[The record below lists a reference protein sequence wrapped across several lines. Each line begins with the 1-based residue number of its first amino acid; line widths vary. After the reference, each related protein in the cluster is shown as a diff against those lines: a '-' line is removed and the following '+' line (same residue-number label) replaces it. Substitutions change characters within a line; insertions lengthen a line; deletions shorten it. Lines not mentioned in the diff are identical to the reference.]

1 MADEERLQNEAAAA
15 DSTADAAS
23 QTADNAPGASA
34 TGDGPQLE
42 SGTYEIIRGR
52 LVSHSQDLRKRL
64 GTLNDARKDAFGSI
78 ETTLLGTERIT
89 TEHNCVPRDMV
100 SIGSHLLFGY
110 NVTFGLKSEINI
122 EDVFAVHGFADGK
135 FSPGTL
141 DLISDDRFRKDFED
155 VYKYYK
161 HATFARFFQTG
172 VYLFMVFRVGA
183 SVNDIKSFKWAI
195 SDDGLTYVDNRSD
208 HEVVFPPQHGFE
220 WTLATRDMQQSGT
233 HPHISI
239 ADRVFVETVGGDL
252 TVKIEDNTASGE
264 GIYSE
269 PVEHVDQT
277 LDDARVD
284 YSILGNII
292 LMKVRPYQENAD
304 RYLVYNEKAQQV
316 VRLDSIEHACVMLPD
331 DHGLIFSN
339 GYYLQTGENKTFES
353 DLQDMQFAG
362 RIDSPNGE
370 DFLYVFHNRD
380 SGVYILLNYNLIE
393 QKVETPLICH
403 GFSLFDG
410 GELVCFRSQEAAAKH
425 HAIQVWQTPYTG
437 EGYEPPGQ
445 EETFLHKVG
454 NKDIVRGMAECHEVL
469 GLINKEDT
477 YANLYVDIVKQSTD
491 ILDSFFWIT
500 NEETGGLA
508 TPLGEIRNA
517 AASAIDEFE
526 KVVRV
531 KRNTASETSRVEGET
546 REIIA
551 DVSRRRFETIQDFVD
566 SLAALRRIRG
576 DIITL
581 RDLRYVDTALVDQLE
596 QEVSEQN
603 DTLSHRCVEFL
614 LRPESLA
621 PYEKKVT
628 EELAGIEELTKVSDA
643 KTLQEAIDQ
652 SAADL
657 EMLID
662 IVSNLEIDD
671 ATQRTAIIDNISNIF
686 STVNQAR
693 AALKK
698 KSRDLMSVEGVAE
711 FNSQLK
717 LLDQSIVNYLD
728 VCDSPEKCD
737 EFLTKVMIGIEEL
750 EGRFAEF
757 DEFVV
762 QLSEKRDEVYNAFE
776 SRKLQLVE
784 ARNKRANALMSAA
797 ERILGGIQ
805 SRVGTLESVND
816 INGYFASDLM
826 IDKVRD
832 IVDQL
837 KELEDSVKVDDIQSR
852 LKTIREDAVR
862 QLKDRQDLFVG
873 GDNVIKMGNHHFS
886 VNVQQ
891 LDLTTVFRDDEMALH
906 LTGTDFFEPIGDEEF
921 LATRE
926 LWRQD
931 IVSETAEVYRGEYL
945 AYRLFEALGS
955 EELPERDE
963 VLAME
968 PDARLAVV
976 QEFMGP
982 RYAESYV
989 KGVHDRDSSQILG
1002 ALLQMNARI
1011 GLLRYHPRS
1020 RAMAKV
1026 FWSRFGDKPAK
1037 DRIAAQ
1043 LRGFG
1048 SVSLAF
1054 PGTGAQAA
1062 YVTSLTGMLE
1072 QFVTDEG
1079 LFHKNLVGE
1088 AAEYLFAEL
1097 ADPDTGFVIS
1107 RTAAELHD
1115 SFTAHLKSSGH
1126 DSRFTQSLA
1135 AVKKDSA
1142 GGLHV
1147 ARDWVEAFLESR
1159 ADAETADYIDEVAA
1173 LLLEGSIDRNVIVDA
1188 SAVAE
1193 LDDLAGDHS
1202 VIDGSHY
1209 HLQYNR
1215 FMQRLARF
1223 HQNRVPRFLAYQEQK
1238 KELVE
1243 TAREGMRLEEFRPR
1257 VLTSFVRNKL
1267 IDQVYLPVVGDNLA
1281 KQMGVVGEEKR
1292 TDLMGLL
1299 LLVSPPGYGK
1309 TTLMEY
1315 IANRLGIIFMK
1326 INGPAIGHH
1335 VTSLDPSEAPNAA
1348 AREEVE
1354 KLNLAL
1360 EMGDNVMIYLDD
1372 IQHTNPEFLQ
1382 KFISLCDAQRKI
1394 EGVYK
1399 GRTRTYDLRGRKVCV
1414 VMAGNP
1420 YTESGEKFQIPDMLT
1435 NRADIYNLGEM
1446 IGESAEAFEMSY
1458 LENCLTSNSALNQL
1472 ATRSQDDVYAV
1483 IRMAE
1488 GETPDGIELEGNYS
1502 AEELSEFVV
1511 VMKKLMR
1518 VRDVILAVNREYIRS
1533 AAMSDDYRTE
1543 PAFKLQGSYRN
1554 MNRIAEKV
1562 VPIMNDDELQSLIVS
1577 NYENDSQTLTSDTE
1591 ANLLKFKELI
1601 NAQTE
1606 DEVARWETI
1615 KKTFQQNV
1623 KMRGVGADD
1632 KVGQVV
1638 VQLSSFSEGLESIR
1652 DAMADGL
1659 EQLAAGNGEPA
1670 AVVEDQEQEQTDPEP
1685 AALEQ
1690 LTGQLDGVTSGL
1702 DQIRQAMADGLDRL
1716 VSSDSSDAA
1725 SPAANADIAGHVA
1738 GLRESL
1744 DAIRDAL
1751 SEAAARPVTVAA
1763 AEPEPEEQ
1771 PDETADESSQT
1782 DVLPVTVVEP
1792 DDPEDE
1798 DGEEELEQLA
1808 GANTITVVN
1817 KIPPSLLKVLR
1828 QQFRLMEGWMEPL
1841 LKSSQTQQKELR
1853 ELREHLDTT
1862 LDDYERLIGQVSGR
1876 KSKRGRARRA
1886 DS

>member
-1 MADEERLQNEAAAA
+1 MADEERLQSESAEASADDHAA
-15 DSTADAAS
+15 DDSSES
-23 QTADNAPGASA
+23 QA
-34 TGDGPQLE
+34 GDGGMQLE
-42 SGTYEIIRGR
+42 SGAYEIIRGR
-52 LVSHSQDLRKRL
+52 LVSHSRDLRKRL
-64 GTLNDARKDAFGSI
+64 GTLNNNRKDAFGSI
-78 ETTLLGTERIT
+78 ETALLGTERIT

-100 SIGSHLLFGY
+100 SVGHQLIFGY
-110 NVTFGLKSEINI
+110 NVTFGLKSEIRI
-122 EDVFAVHGFADGK
+122 QDVFSAYSFADGK
-135 FSPGTL
+135 LVPAPL
-141 DLISDDRFRKDFED
+141 DLVSDNRFHKDFED

-161 HATFARFFQTG
+161 HATFARFFRTG
-172 VYLFMVFRVGA
+172 VHLFMVFQVGA

-195 SDDGLTYVDNRSD
+195 TDDGLVYVDNRSD
-208 HEVVFPPQHGFE
+208 HEVVFPPQHGFD
-220 WTLATRDMQQSGT
+220 WTLATRDMHQSGT

-239 ADRVFVETVGGDL
+239 DDRVFVETVGGDL
-252 TVKIEDNTASGE
+252 TVKVENNTASGA

-269 PVEHVDQT
+269 PVNHADQT
-277 LDDARVD
+277 LDDARIEFSV
-284 YSILGNII
+284 LGNII
-292 LMKVRPYQENAD
+292 LMKVRPYQENTD
-304 RYLVYNEKAQQV
+304 RYLVFNEKVQQV
-316 VRLDSIEHACVMLPD
+316 VRLDAIEHACVQLPD

-353 DLQDMQFAG
+353 DLQDMQFAT
-362 RIDSPNGE
+362 RIDSQNGE

-380 SGVYILLNYNLIE
+380 TGVYILLNYNLIE
-393 QKVETPLICH
+393 QKVDTPLVCH
-403 GFSLFDG
+403 GFSLFEA
-410 GELVCFRSQEAAAKH
+410 GELVCFRSQDTAAKH

-437 EGYEPPGQ
+437 TGFEPPGQ
-445 EETFLHKVG
+445 QDSFLHKVG

-477 YANLYVDIVKQSTD
+477 YANLYVDIVKQATD

-500 NEETGGLA
+500 NEDAGGLA
-508 TPLGEIRNA
+508 TPLAEIRNA

-531 KRNTASETSRVEGET
+531 KRNTAGETTRVEGET
-546 REIIA
+546 RTIIA
-551 DVSRRRFETIQDFVD
+551 DVGRRRFETIEDFVD

-581 RDLRYVDTALVDQLE
+581 RDLRYIDNTLVEQLE
-596 QEVSEQN
+596 GEVVEQN
-603 DTLSHRCVEFL
+603 ESLSHRCVEFL
-614 LRPESLA
+614 LRPASLA
-621 PYEKKVT
+621 PYENKVAA
-628 EELAGIEELTKVSDA
+628 ELADIEGLKKGSDA
-643 KTLQEAIDQ
+643 KTLEQAIDQ

-662 IVSNLEIDD
+662 IVSNLDIDD
-671 ATQRTAIIDNISNIF
+671 ATQRTAIIDNISDIF

-693 AALKK
+693 AGLKK

-776 SRKLQLVE
+776 TRKLQLVE
-784 ARNKRANALMSAA
+784 ARNKRATALMAAA

-805 SRVGTLESVND
+805 SRVGALETVND
-816 INGYFASDLM
+816 INGYFAADLM

-832 IVDQL
+832 LVDQL
-837 KELEDSVKVDDIQSR
+837 KELDDNVKVDDIQSR

-862 QLKDRQDLFVG
+862 QLKDRQDLFVDG
-873 GDNVIKMGNHHFS
+873 ENVIRFGNHNFS
-886 VNVQQ
+886 VNVQT
-891 LDLTTVFRDDEMALH
+891 LDLTTVFRNGEMALH
-906 LTGTDFFEPIGDEEF
+906 LTGTNFFETVGDDDF
-921 LATRE
+921 LATSE
-926 LWRQD
+926 LWDQD
-931 IVSETAEVYRGEYL
+931 IVSETTDVYRGEYL
-945 AYRLFEALGS
+945 AHKIFTSLDTDAWPDGPS
-955 EELPERDE
+955 QNEL
-963 VLAME
+963 LAMDPE
-968 PDARLAVV
+968 SRLAVV
-976 QEFMGP
+976 QQFMGP
-982 RYAESYV
+982 RYTESYV
-989 KGVHDRDSSQILG
+989 KGVHDRDAAQLLFS
-1002 ALLQMNARI
+1002 LLQMNSRI
-1011 GLLRYHPRS
+1011 GLLRYHAKA
-1020 RAMAKV
+1020 RALATH
-1026 FWSRFGDKPAK
+1026 FWNRFGDKQDK
-1037 DRIAAQ
+1037 TRIAAQ
-1043 LRGFG
+1043 LTGFG
-1048 SVSLAF
+1048 NVSQAF
-1054 PGTGAQAA
+1054 PGTSAQDA
-1062 YVTSLTGMLE
+1062 YIANLTGMLD
-1072 QFVTDEG
+1072 QFVSSEQ
-1079 LFHKNLVGE
+1079 LFDSNLVGE
-1088 AAEYLFAEL
+1088 AARYLFAEL
-1097 ADPDTGFVIS
+1097 TQPATRFVVS
-1107 RTAAELHD
+1107 RTAAEYHE
-1115 SFTAHLKSSGH
+1115 SFSNHLKSSGH
-1126 DSRFTQSLA
+1126 NDRFASSLA
-1135 AVKKDSA
+1135 AVKKDAA
-1142 GGLHV
+1142 GALHV

-1159 ADAETADYIDEVAA
+1159 DEDEADDYIDEVAH
-1173 LLLEGSIDRNVIVDA
+1173 LLLEGSVHNQAVVDA
-1188 SAVAE
+1188 SAVTE
-1193 LDDLAGDHS
+1193 IDGLAGDHP

-1209 HLQYNR
+1209 HLHYNR
-1215 FMQRLARF
+1215 FMQKLDRF
-1223 HQNRVPRFLAYQEQK
+1223 QNDRVPRFLAYQAQK

-1243 TAREGMRLEEFRPR
+1243 TARDSMRLDEFRPR
-1257 VLTSFVRNKL
+1257 VLTSFVRSKL

-1446 IGESAEAFEMSY
+1446 IGDSGEAFEMSY
-1458 LENCLTSNSALNQL
+1458 LENCLTSNSALNPL

-1483 IRMAE
+1483 IQMAS
-1488 GETPDGIELEGNYS
+1488 GDTPDGIELEGNYS
-1502 AEELSEFVV
+1502 PEELAEFVD
-1511 VMKKLMR
+1511 VMKKLMT

-1533 AAMSDDYRTE
+1533 AATADDYRTE

-1562 VPIMNDDELQSLIVS
+1562 VPIMNDQELQSLIVS
-1577 NYENDSQTLTSDTE
+1577 NYENDAQTLTSDTE

-1601 NAQTE
+1601 GQL
-1606 DEVARWETI
+1606 DEQELERWNDI
-1615 KKTFQQNV
+1615 KKTFQRNV

-1632 KVGQVV
+1632 RVGQVV
-1638 VQLSSFSEGLESIR
+1638 VQLSSFSEGLDAIR

-1659 EQLAAGNGEPA
+1659 EQLATTNTLTPDTTPEL
-1670 AVVEDQEQEQTDPEP
+1670 DP
-1685 AALEQ
+1685 
-1690 LTGQLDGVTSGL
+1690 
-1702 DQIRQAMADGLDRL
+1702 
-1716 VSSDSSDAA
+1716 DSAHDNT
-1725 SPAANADIAGHVA
+1725 PIQPDIASHVA

-1751 SEAAARPVTVAA
+1751 ADAAARPVAIAV
-1763 AEPEPEEQ
+1763 PEPAAPADDDKS
-1771 PDETADESSQT
+1771 PDDAPRVEI
-1782 DVLPVTVVEP
+1782 VEP
-1792 DDPEDE
+1792 DDLEDE
-1798 DGEEELEQLA
+1798 DGEEELDRI
-1808 GANTITVVN
+1808 GTANTITVVN

-1828 QQFRLMEGWMEPL
+1828 QQFQLMEGWMEPL
-1841 LKSSQTQQKELR
+1841 LKSSQAQQGEMKQLR
-1853 ELREHLDTT
+1853 EQIETT
-1862 LDDYERLIGQVSGR
+1862 LDDYERLIGQVRSS
-1876 KSKRGRARRA
+1876 KSKRSRARRS
-1886 DS
+1886 DNK

>member
-1 MADEERLQNEAAAA
+1 MADEERPQGAAAEASA
-15 DSTADAAS
+15 DTAAPAAS
-23 QTADNAPGASA
+23 ASPESA
-34 TGDGPQLE
+34 GEGGGMRLE

-52 LVSHSQDLRKRL
+52 LVSHGQELRKRL

-78 ETTLLGTERIT
+78 ETALLGTERIT

-100 SIGSHLLFGY
+100 SVGSQLLFGY
-110 NVTFGLKSEINI
+110 NVTFGLKSEIGV
-122 EDVFAVHGFADGK
+122 EDVFSAYSFAEGK
-135 FSPGTL
+135 LAPAPL
-141 DLISDDRFRKDFED
+141 DLLSDSRFRKDFED

-172 VYLFMVFRVGA
+172 VYLFMVFRVGV

-195 SDDGLTYVDNRSD
+195 TDDGLVYVDNRSD

-220 WTLATRDMQQSGT
+220 WNLATRDMHQAGI

-239 ADRVFVETVGGDL
+239 DDRVFVETVGGDL
-252 TVKIEDNTASGE
+252 TVKIENNTASGA

-269 PVEHVDQT
+269 PVDHADQT
-277 LDDARVD
+277 LDDARIE
-284 YSILGNII
+284 YSVLGNII
-292 LMKVRPYQENAD
+292 LMKVRPYQERID
-304 RYLVYNEKAQQV
+304 RYLVYNEKVEQV
-316 VRLDSIEHACVMLPD
+316 VRLDAIEHSCVLLPD

-339 GYYLQTGENKTFES
+339 GYYLQTGENKTFEN
-353 DLQDMQFAG
+353 DLQDMQFAV
-362 RIDSPNGE
+362 RVDSPNGE

-380 SGVYILLNYNLIE
+380 TGIYILLNYNLIE

-403 GFSLFDG
+403 GFSLFEG
-410 GELVCFRSQEAAAKH
+410 GELVCFRSQDTASKH

-437 EGYEPPGQ
+437 AGFEPTGQ

-469 GLINKEDT
+469 GLISKEDT

-500 NEETGGLA
+500 NEETGDLA

-531 KRNTASETSRVEGET
+531 KRNTAGETARVEGET
-546 REIIA
+546 RTIIA
-551 DVSRRRFETIQDFVD
+551 DVGRRRFESIQDFVD

-581 RDLRYVDTALVDQLE
+581 GDLRYIDTDLVEQLE
-596 QEVSEQN
+596 GEVVEQN
-603 DTLSHRCVEFL
+603 DKLSHRCVEFL
-614 LRPESLA
+614 LRPEALA
-621 PYEKKVT
+621 PYEQKVV
-628 EELAGIEELTKVSDA
+628 EELAGIEELTKVSHA
-643 KTLQEAIDQ
+643 RALQEAIDQ

-671 ATQRTAIIDNISNIF
+671 ATQRTEIIDNISDIF

-737 EFLTKVMIGIEEL
+737 EYLTKVMISIEEL

-776 SRKLQLVE
+776 TRKLQLVE
-784 ARNKRANALMSAA
+784 ARNKRATALMAAA
-797 ERILGGIQ
+797 ERILAGIQ
-805 SRVGTLESVND
+805 SRVGSLESVND
-816 INGYFASDLM
+816 INGYFAADLM

-837 KELEDSVKVDDIQSR
+837 GELEDNVKVDDIQSR

-862 QLKDRQDLFVG
+862 QLKDRQDLFVEG
-873 GDNVIKMGNHHFS
+873 ENVIKLGNHHFS

-891 LDLTTVFRDDEMALH
+891 LDLTTVFRDGEMALH
-906 LTGTDFFEPIGDEEF
+906 LTGTDFFEPIGDDSF

-926 LWRQD
+926 MWNQD
-931 IVSETAEVYRGEYL
+931 IVSETSEVYRGEYL
-945 AYRLFEALGS
+945 AYRLFESLGS
-955 EELPERDE
+955 EDWPEGPSRAQL
-963 VLAME
+963 LAME
-968 PDARLAVV
+968 PKPRLAVV

-989 KGVHDRDSSQILG
+989 KGVHDRDAEQILF
-1002 ALLQMNARI
+1002 ALLQMNSKI
-1011 GLLRYHPRS
+1011 GLLRYHAGA
-1020 RAMAKV
+1020 RAMAAV
-1026 FWSRFGDKPAK
+1026 FWNRFGDPQAK

-1043 LRGFG
+1043 LTGFG
-1048 SVSLAF
+1048 NVNQAF
-1054 PGTGAQAA
+1054 PGTSAQAA
-1062 YVTSLTGMLE
+1062 YVATLRGMLDE
-1072 QFVTDEG
+1072 FVSSEG
-1079 LFHKNLVGE
+1079 LFDSDLIGE

-1097 ADPDTGFVIS
+1097 ADPGSEFVIS
-1107 RTAAELHD
+1107 RTAAEYHEAF
-1115 SFTAHLKSSGH
+1115 SNHLKSSGH
-1126 DSRFTQSLA
+1126 ANRFTQSLA
-1135 AVKKDSA
+1135 AVNKDAA

-1159 ADAETADYIDEVAA
+1159 DDVEADDYIDEVAN
-1173 LLLEGSIDRNVIVDA
+1173 LLLAGSFNAQAVVDA

-1193 LDDLAGDHS
+1193 IDGLAGDHA
-1202 VIDGSHY
+1202 VIDGSNY
-1209 HLQYNR
+1209 HLHYNR
-1215 FMQRLARF
+1215 FMQKLDRF
-1223 HQNRVPRFLAYQEQK
+1223 EQDRVPRFLAYQARK

-1243 TAREGMRLEEFRPR
+1243 TARDSMRLEEFRPR

-1281 KQMGVVGEEKR
+1281 KQMGVVGEAKR

-1335 VTSLDPSEAPNAA
+1335 VTSLDPAEAPNAA

-1360 EMGDNVMIYLDD
+1360 EMGDNVMIYVDD

-1420 YTESGEKFQIPDMLT
+1420 YPESGAKFQIPDMLT

-1483 IRMAE
+1483 IRMAQ
-1488 GETPDGIELEGNYS
+1488 GETADGIELEGNYS
-1502 AEELSEFVV
+1502 AEELAESVA

-1533 AAMSDDYRTE
+1533 AATSDDYRTE

-1562 VPIMNDDELQSLIVS
+1562 VPIMNDDELESLIVS
-1577 NYENDSQTLTSDTE
+1577 NYENDAQTLTSDTE

-1601 NAQTE
+1601 GNLS
-1606 DEVARWETI
+1606 DEEQQRWDAI

-1623 KMRGVGADD
+1623 KLRGVGSDD
-1632 KVGQVV
+1632 RVGQVV
-1638 VQLSSFSEGLESIR
+1638 LQLSSFSEGLESIR
-1652 DAMADGL
+1652 DAMAEGL
-1659 EQLAAGNGEPA
+1659 EQLAAGNDTGTVDEPDSEA
-1670 AVVEDQEQEQTDPEP
+1670 PETEPDAV
-1685 AALEQ
+1685 EQ
-1690 LTGQLDGVTSGL
+1690 LATQLDGVTSGL
-1702 DQIRQAMADGLDRL
+1702 DQIRQAMSEGLERL
-1716 VSSDSSDAA
+1716 VSTDASDPT
-1725 SPAANADIAGHVA
+1725 PAPAQPDPAIAGHVA

-1751 SEAAARPVTVAA
+1751 EEVVARPLAVAA
-1763 AEPEPEEQ
+1763 ATAKPQDEQ
-1771 PDETADESSQT
+1771 PAADA
-1782 DVLPVTVVEP
+1782 VGVKIVEP
-1792 DDPEDE
+1792 DDPDDE
-1798 DGEEELEQLA
+1798 DGEEELDRIGA
-1808 GANTITVVN
+1808 ANTITVVN

-1841 LKSSQTQQKELR
+1841 LKSSQAQQGEMR
-1853 ELREHLDTT
+1853 ELREQIETT
-1862 LDDYERLIGQVSGR
+1862 LEDYERLIGQVRGS
-1876 KSKRGRARRA
+1876 KSKRRRARRS

>member
-1 MADEERLQNEAAAA
+1 M
-15 DSTADAAS
+15 
-23 QTADNAPGASA
+23 
-34 TGDGPQLE
+34 
-42 SGTYEIIRGR
+42 
-52 LVSHSQDLRKRL
+52 
-64 GTLNDARKDAFGSI
+64 
-78 ETTLLGTERIT
+78 
-89 TEHNCVPRDMV
+89 
-100 SIGSHLLFGY
+100 
-110 NVTFGLKSEINI
+110 
-122 EDVFAVHGFADGK
+122 HGFADGK

-891 LDLTTVFRDDEMALH
+891 LDLTTVFRETNGPAPDRHRLLRTDRRRGFLETQGFVA
-906 LTGTDFFEPIGDEEF
+906 TGH
-921 LATRE
+921 
-926 LWRQD
+926 RQRNGRGVPGRVPG
-931 IVSETAEVYRGEYL
+931 IPAVRSPGQRGTAGTGRGFG
-945 AYRLFEALGS
+945 RGK
-955 EELPERDE
+955 
-963 VLAME
+963 

-1011 GLLRYHPRS
+1011 GLLRYHPRRERWPRS
-1020 RAMAKV
+1020 
-1026 FWSRFGDKPAK
+1026 SGPASGTN
-1037 DRIAAQ
+1037 RPRTASPRNSGVSAASASPFPAPVH
-1043 LRGFG
+1043 RPPT
-1048 SVSLAF
+1048 SLADRDARTVRHRRGAF
-1054 PGTGAQAA
+1054 PTK
-1062 YVTSLTGMLE
+1062 TSSEKPPSISSPNSPTPTRDSSSADRS
-1072 QFVTDEG
+1072 QTARFVHRSPQEFRARQPVHPEPGRGQERLGRRTPRGPG
-1079 LFHKNLVGE
+1079 LGRGL
-1088 AAEYLFAEL
+1088 
-1097 ADPDTGFVIS
+1097 S
-1107 RTAAELHD
+1107 REPCRRRDGRLHRR
-1115 SFTAHLKSSGH
+1115 GGG
-1126 DSRFTQSLA
+1126 LA
-1135 AVKKDSA
+1135 A
-1142 GGLHV
+1142 GG
-1147 ARDWVEAFLESR
+1147 
-1159 ADAETADYIDEVAA
+1159 
-1173 LLLEGSIDRNVIVDA
+1173 IDRSQRHRRR

-1215 FMQRLARF
+1215 FMQRLALSTRIACRGSWPTRSRRKNWSKRPGREWGSRISRAPRPDLVRTQQADRPGLSPCRRDNRA
-1223 HQNRVPRFLAYQEQK
+1223 QNRW
-1238 KELVE
+1238 
-1243 TAREGMRLEEFRPR
+1243 
-1257 VLTSFVRNKL
+1257 VLS
-1267 IDQVYLPVVGDNLA
+1267 
-1281 KQMGVVGEEKR
+1281 
-1292 TDLMGLL
+1292 
-1299 LLVSPPGYGK
+1299 
-1309 TTLMEY
+1309 
-1315 IANRLGIIFMK
+1315 
-1326 INGPAIGHH
+1326 
-1335 VTSLDPSEAPNAA
+1335 
-1348 AREEVE
+1348 
-1354 KLNLAL
+1354 
-1360 EMGDNVMIYLDD
+1360 
-1372 IQHTNPEFLQ
+1372 
-1382 KFISLCDAQRKI
+1382 
-1394 EGVYK
+1394 
-1399 GRTRTYDLRGRKVCV
+1399 
-1414 VMAGNP
+1414 
-1420 YTESGEKFQIPDMLT
+1420 
-1435 NRADIYNLGEM
+1435 
-1446 IGESAEAFEMSY
+1446 
-1458 LENCLTSNSALNQL
+1458 
-1472 ATRSQDDVYAV
+1472 
-1483 IRMAE
+1483 
-1488 GETPDGIELEGNYS
+1488 
-1502 AEELSEFVV
+1502 
-1511 VMKKLMR
+1511 
-1518 VRDVILAVNREYIRS
+1518 
-1533 AAMSDDYRTE
+1533 
-1543 PAFKLQGSYRN
+1543 
-1554 MNRIAEKV
+1554 
-1562 VPIMNDDELQSLIVS
+1562 
-1577 NYENDSQTLTSDTE
+1577 
-1591 ANLLKFKELI
+1591 
-1601 NAQTE
+1601 
-1606 DEVARWETI
+1606 
-1615 KKTFQQNV
+1615 
-1623 KMRGVGADD
+1623 
-1632 KVGQVV
+1632 
-1638 VQLSSFSEGLESIR
+1638 
-1652 DAMADGL
+1652 
-1659 EQLAAGNGEPA
+1659 
-1670 AVVEDQEQEQTDPEP
+1670 
-1685 AALEQ
+1685 
-1690 LTGQLDGVTSGL
+1690 
-1702 DQIRQAMADGLDRL
+1702 
-1716 VSSDSSDAA
+1716 
-1725 SPAANADIAGHVA
+1725 
-1738 GLRESL
+1738 
-1744 DAIRDAL
+1744 
-1751 SEAAARPVTVAA
+1751 
-1763 AEPEPEEQ
+1763 
-1771 PDETADESSQT
+1771 
-1782 DVLPVTVVEP
+1782 
-1792 DDPEDE
+1792 
-1798 DGEEELEQLA
+1798 
-1808 GANTITVVN
+1808 
-1817 KIPPSLLKVLR
+1817 
-1828 QQFRLMEGWMEPL
+1828 
-1841 LKSSQTQQKELR
+1841 
-1853 ELREHLDTT
+1853 
-1862 LDDYERLIGQVSGR
+1862 
-1876 KSKRGRARRA
+1876 ARR
-1886 DS
+1886 SEPT

>member
-1 MADEERLQNEAAAA
+1 MADEERLQSESAEASVDDHAA
-15 DSTADAAS
+15 DDSSES
-23 QTADNAPGASA
+23 QA
-34 TGDGPQLE
+34 GDGGMRLE

-52 LVSHSQDLRKRL
+52 LVSHGQDLRKRL
-64 GTLNDARKDAFGSI
+64 GTLNSKRKDAFGSI
-78 ETTLLGTERIT
+78 ETALLGTERIT

-100 SIGSHLLFGY
+100 SVGHQLIFGY
-110 NVTFGLKSEINI
+110 NVTFGLKSEIGVQ
-122 EDVFAVHGFADGK
+122 DVFSAYTFADGK
-135 FSPGTL
+135 LAPAPL
-141 DLISDDRFRKDFED
+141 DLVSDNRFRKDFED

-161 HATFARFFQTG
+161 HATFARFFRTG
-172 VYLFMVFRVGA
+172 VHLFMVFQVGA

-195 SDDGLTYVDNRSD
+195 TDDGLVYIDNRSD
-208 HEVVFPPQHGFE
+208 HEVVFPPQHGFD
-220 WTLATRDMQQSGT
+220 WTLATRDMHQSGA

-239 ADRVFVETVGGDL
+239 DDRVFVETVGGDL
-252 TVKIEDNTASGE
+252 TVKVENNTASGA

-269 PVEHVDQT
+269 PVNHADQT
-277 LDDARVD
+277 LDDARIEFSV
-284 YSILGNII
+284 LGNII
-292 LMKVRPYQENAD
+292 LMKVRPYQENTD
-304 RYLVYNEKAQQV
+304 RYLVFNEKVQQV
-316 VRLDSIEHACVMLPD
+316 VRLDAIEHACVQLPD

-353 DLQDMQFAG
+353 DLQDMQFAT
-362 RIDSPNGE
+362 RIDSQNGE

-380 SGVYILLNYNLIE
+380 TGVYILLNYNLIE
-393 QKVETPLICH
+393 QKVDTPLVCH
-403 GFSLFDG
+403 GFSLFEA
-410 GELVCFRSQEAAAKH
+410 GELVCFRSQDTAAKH

-437 EGYEPPGQ
+437 TGFEPPGQ
-445 EETFLHKVG
+445 QDSFLHKVG

-477 YANLYVDIVKQSTD
+477 YANLYVDIVKQATD

-500 NEETGGLA
+500 NEDTGGLA
-508 TPLGEIRNA
+508 TPLAEIRNA

-531 KRNTASETSRVEGET
+531 KRNTAGETTRVEGET
-546 REIIA
+546 RTIIA
-551 DVSRRRFETIQDFVD
+551 DVGRRRFETIEDFVD

-581 RDLRYVDTALVDQLE
+581 RDLRYIDNTLVEQLE
-596 QEVSEQN
+596 GEVVEQN
-603 DTLSHRCVEFL
+603 ESLSHRCVEFL
-614 LRPESLA
+614 LRPASLA
-621 PYEKKVT
+621 PYENKVAA
-628 EELAGIEELTKVSDA
+628 ELANIEGLKKGSDA
-643 KTLQEAIDQ
+643 KTLEQAIDQ

-662 IVSNLEIDD
+662 IVSNLDIDD
-671 ATQRTAIIDNISNIF
+671 ATQRTAIIDNISDIF

-693 AALKK
+693 AGLKK

-776 SRKLQLVE
+776 TRKLQLVE
-784 ARNKRANALMSAA
+784 ARNKRATALMAAA

-805 SRVGTLESVND
+805 SRVGALETVND
-816 INGYFASDLM
+816 INGYFAADLM

-832 IVDQL
+832 LVDQL
-837 KELEDSVKVDDIQSR
+837 KELDDNVKVDDIQSR

-862 QLKDRQDLFVG
+862 QLKDRQDLFVDG
-873 GDNVIKMGNHHFS
+873 ENVIRLGNHHFS
-886 VNVQQ
+886 VNVQT
-891 LDLTTVFRDDEMALH
+891 LDLTTVFRNGKMALH
-906 LTGTDFFEPIGDEEF
+906 LTGTDFFETIGDDDF
-921 LATRE
+921 LATSE
-926 LWRQD
+926 LWDQD
-931 IVSETAEVYRGEYL
+931 IVSETTDVYRGEYL
-945 AYRLFEALGS
+945 AHRIFTSLDTDDWSNGPS
-955 EELPERDE
+955 QDEL
-963 VLAME
+963 LAMDPE
-968 PDARLAVV
+968 SRLAVV
-976 QEFMGP
+976 QQFMGP
-982 RYAESYV
+982 RYAEGYV
-989 KGVHDRDSSQILG
+989 KGVHDRDAAQILFS
-1002 ALLQMNARI
+1002 LLQMNSRI
-1011 GLLRYHPRS
+1011 GLLRYHAKA
-1020 RAMAKV
+1020 RALATH
-1026 FWSRFGDKPAK
+1026 FWNRFGHKQDKT
-1037 DRIAAQ
+1037 RIAAQ
-1043 LRGFG
+1043 LTGFG
-1048 SVSLAF
+1048 NVNQAF
-1054 PGTGAQAA
+1054 PGTSAQQA
-1062 YVTSLTGMLE
+1062 YIANLTGMLD
-1072 QFVTDEG
+1072 QFVSSER
-1079 LFHKNLVGE
+1079 LFDSNLVDE
-1088 AAEYLFAEL
+1088 AAGYLFAEL
-1097 ADPDTGFVIS
+1097 TQPATRFVVS
-1107 RTAAELHD
+1107 RTAAEYHE
-1115 SFTAHLKSSGH
+1115 SFANHLKSSGH
-1126 DSRFTQSLA
+1126 NDRFANSLA
-1135 AVKKDSA
+1135 AVKKDAA
-1142 GGLHV
+1142 GALHV

-1159 ADAETADYIDEVAA
+1159 DEDEADDYIDEVAH
-1173 LLLEGSIDRNVIVDA
+1173 LLLEGSVHKQAVVDA
-1188 SAVAE
+1188 SAVTE
-1193 LDDLAGDHS
+1193 IDGLAGDHR

-1209 HLQYNR
+1209 HLHYNR
-1215 FMQRLARF
+1215 FMQKLDRF
-1223 HQNRVPRFLAYQEQK
+1223 QNDRVPRFLAYQAQK

-1243 TAREGMRLEEFRPR
+1243 TARDSMRLDEFRPR
-1257 VLTSFVRNKL
+1257 VLTSFVRSKL

-1446 IGESAEAFEMSY
+1446 IGDSGEAFEMSY
-1458 LENCLTSNSALNQL
+1458 LENCLTSNSALNPL
-1472 ATRSQDDVYAV
+1472 ATRSQNDVYAV
-1483 IRMAE
+1483 IRMAS
-1488 GETPDGIELEGNYS
+1488 GDTPDGIELEGNYS
-1502 AEELSEFVV
+1502 PEELAEFVD
-1511 VMKKLMR
+1511 VMKKLMT

-1533 AAMSDDYRTE
+1533 AATADDYRTE

-1562 VPIMNDDELQSLIVS
+1562 VPIMNDQELQSLIVS
-1577 NYENDSQTLTSDTE
+1577 NYENDAQTLTSDTE

-1601 NAQTE
+1601 GQL
-1606 DEVARWETI
+1606 DEQELERWNDI
-1615 KKTFQQNV
+1615 KKTFQRNV

-1632 KVGQVV
+1632 RVGQVV
-1638 VQLSSFSEGLESIR
+1638 VQLSSFSEGLDAIR

-1659 EQLAAGNGEPA
+1659 EQLATTNTLTPEL
-1670 AVVEDQEQEQTDPEP
+1670 DP
-1685 AALEQ
+1685 
-1690 LTGQLDGVTSGL
+1690 DS
-1702 DQIRQAMADGLDRL
+1702 ADDNT
-1716 VSSDSSDAA
+1716 
-1725 SPAANADIAGHVA
+1725 PIQPDIANHVA

-1751 SEAAARPVTVAA
+1751 ADAAARPVAIAV
-1763 AEPEPEEQ
+1763 PEPAVPEPAVPE
-1771 PDETADESSQT
+1771 DDAKSQ
-1782 DVLPVTVVEP
+1782 DDAPRVEIVEP

-1798 DGEEELEQLA
+1798 DGEEELDRI
-1808 GANTITVVN
+1808 GTANTITVVN

-1828 QQFRLMEGWMEPL
+1828 QQFQLMEGWMEPL
-1841 LKSSQTQQKELR
+1841 LKSSQAQQGELKQLR
-1853 ELREHLDTT
+1853 EQIETT
-1862 LDDYERLIGQVSGR
+1862 LDDYERLIGQVRSS
-1876 KSKRGRARRA
+1876 KSKRSRARRS
-1886 DS
+1886 DKQ

>member
-1 MADEERLQNEAAAA
+1 MADEERLQSESAEASVDDLAAA
-15 DSTADAAS
+15 DSPES
-23 QTADNAPGASA
+23 QA
-34 TGDGPQLE
+34 GDDGMRLE

-52 LVSHSQDLRKRL
+52 LVSHGQDLRKRL
-64 GTLNDARKDAFGSI
+64 GTLNSKRKDAFGSI
-78 ETTLLGTERIT
+78 ETALLGTERIT

-100 SIGSHLLFGY
+100 SVGHQLIFGY
-110 NVTFGLKSEINI
+110 NVTFGLKSEIGVQ
-122 EDVFAVHGFADGK
+122 DVFSAYTFADGK
-135 FSPGTL
+135 LAPAPL
-141 DLISDDRFRKDFED
+141 DLVSDNRFRKDFED

-161 HATFARFFQTG
+161 HATFARFFRAG
-172 VYLFMVFRVGA
+172 VHLYMVFHVGA

-195 SDDGLTYVDNRSD
+195 TDNGLVYVDNRSD
-208 HEVVFPPQHGFE
+208 HEVVFPPQHGFD
-220 WTLATRDMQQSGT
+220 WTLATRDMHQAGA

-239 ADRVFVETVGGDL
+239 DERVFVETVGGDL
-252 TVKIEDNTASGE
+252 TVKVENNTASGA

-269 PVEHVDQT
+269 PVNHADQT
-277 LDDARVD
+277 LDDARIEFSV
-284 YSILGNII
+284 LGNII
-292 LMKVRPYQENAD
+292 LMKVRPYQENTD
-304 RYLVYNEKAQQV
+304 RYLVFNEKVQQV
-316 VRLDSIEHACVMLPD
+316 VRLDAIEHACVQLPD

-353 DLQDMQFAG
+353 DLQDMQFAA
-362 RIDSPNGE
+362 RIDSQNGE

-380 SGVYILLNYNLIE
+380 TGVYILLNYNLIE
-393 QKVETPLICH
+393 QKVDTPLVCH
-403 GFSLFDG
+403 GFSLFEA
-410 GELVCFRSQEAAAKH
+410 GELVCFRSQDTAAKH

-437 EGYEPPGQ
+437 TGFEPPGQ
-445 EETFLHKVG
+445 QDSFLHKVG

-477 YANLYVDIVKQSTD
+477 YANLYVDIVKQATD

-500 NEETGGLA
+500 NEDTGGLA
-508 TPLGEIRNA
+508 TPLTEIRNA

-531 KRNTASETSRVEGET
+531 KRNTAGETTRVEGET
-546 REIIA
+546 RTIIA
-551 DVSRRRFETIQDFVD
+551 DVGRRRFETIEDFVD

-581 RDLRYVDTALVDQLE
+581 RDLRYVDNTLVEQLE
-596 QEVSEQN
+596 GEVVEQN
-603 DTLSHRCVEFL
+603 DSLSHRCVEFL
-614 LRPESLA
+614 LRPASLA
-621 PYEKKVT
+621 PYENKVAAELADIEGLKKVN
-628 EELAGIEELTKVSDA
+628 DA
-643 KTLQEAIDQ
+643 KTLEQAIDQ
-652 SAADL
+652 SATDL

-671 ATQRTAIIDNISNIF
+671 ATQRTAIIDNISDIF

-693 AALKK
+693 AGLKK

-776 SRKLQLVE
+776 TRKLQLVE
-784 ARNKRANALMSAA
+784 ARNKRATALMAAA

-805 SRVGTLESVND
+805 SRVGALETVND
-816 INGYFASDLM
+816 INGYFAADLM

-832 IVDQL
+832 LVDQL
-837 KELEDSVKVDDIQSR
+837 KELDDNVKVDDIQSR

-862 QLKDRQDLFVG
+862 QLKDRQDLFVDG
-873 GDNVIKMGNHHFS
+873 ENVIKLGNHHFS
-886 VNVQQ
+886 VNVQT
-891 LDLTTVFRDDEMALH
+891 LDLTTVFRDGKMALH
-906 LTGTDFFEPIGDEEF
+906 LTGTDFFETIGDDDF
-921 LATRE
+921 LATSE
-926 LWRQD
+926 LWDQD
-931 IVSETAEVYRGEYL
+931 IVSETTDVYRGEYL
-945 AYRLFEALGS
+945 AHRIFKSLDTEDWSDGPS
-955 EELPERDE
+955 QDEL
-963 VLAME
+963 LAMDPE
-968 PDARLAVV
+968 SRLAVV
-976 QEFMGP
+976 QQFMGP
-982 RYAESYV
+982 RYTEGYV
-989 KGVHDRDSSQILG
+989 KGVHDRDAAQILFS
-1002 ALLQMNARI
+1002 LLQMNSRI
-1011 GLLRYHPRS
+1011 GLLRYHAKA
-1020 RAMAKV
+1020 RALATH
-1026 FWSRFGDKPAK
+1026 FWNRFGHKQDKT
-1037 DRIAAQ
+1037 RVAAQ
-1043 LRGFG
+1043 LTGFG
-1048 SVSLAF
+1048 NVNQAF
-1054 PGTGAQAA
+1054 PGTSAQDA
-1062 YVTSLTGMLE
+1062 YIANLTCMLD
-1072 QFVTDEG
+1072 QFVSSEK
-1079 LFHKNLVGE
+1079 LFNSNLVGE
-1088 AAEYLFAEL
+1088 AARYLFAEL
-1097 ADPDTGFVIS
+1097 TQPATRFVVS
-1107 RTAAELHD
+1107 RTAAEYHE
-1115 SFTAHLKSSGH
+1115 SFANHLKSSGH
-1126 DSRFTQSLA
+1126 DDRFANSLA
-1135 AVKKDSA
+1135 AVKKDAA
-1142 GGLHV
+1142 GALHV

-1159 ADAETADYIDEVAA
+1159 DEDEAVDYIDEVAH
-1173 LLLEGSIDRNVIVDA
+1173 LLLEGSVHNQAVVDA
-1188 SAVAE
+1188 SAVTE
-1193 LDDLAGDHS
+1193 IDELAGDHP

-1209 HLQYNR
+1209 HLHYNR
-1215 FMQRLARF
+1215 FMQKLDRF
-1223 HQNRVPRFLAYQEQK
+1223 QNDRVPRFLAYQVQK

-1243 TAREGMRLEEFRPR
+1243 TARESMRLDEFRPR
-1257 VLTSFVRNKL
+1257 VLTSFVRSKL

-1420 YTESGEKFQIPDMLT
+1420 YTESGDKFQIPDMLT

-1446 IGESAEAFEMSY
+1446 IGDSGEAFEMSY
-1458 LENCLTSNSALNQL
+1458 LENCLTSNSALNPL
-1472 ATRSQDDVYAV
+1472 ATRSQNDVYAV
-1483 IRMAE
+1483 IRMAS
-1488 GETPDGIELEGNYS
+1488 GDTPDGIELEGNYS
-1502 AEELSEFVV
+1502 PEELAEFVD
-1511 VMKKLMR
+1511 VMKKLMT

-1533 AAMSDDYRTE
+1533 AATTDDYRTE

-1562 VPIMNDDELQSLIVS
+1562 VPIMNDQELQSLIVS
-1577 NYENDSQTLTSDTE
+1577 NYENDAQTLTSDTE

-1601 NAQTE
+1601 GQLDGQE
-1606 DEVARWETI
+1606 LERWNDI
-1615 KKTFQQNV
+1615 KKTFQRNV

-1632 KVGQVV
+1632 RVGQVV
-1638 VQLSSFSEGLESIR
+1638 VQLSSFSEGLDAIR

-1659 EQLAAGNGEPA
+1659 EQLATTNTLTP
-1670 AVVEDQEQEQTDPEP
+1670 DTSPDTSPEP
-1685 AALEQ
+1685 
-1690 LTGQLDGVTSGL
+1690 DPDS
-1702 DQIRQAMADGLDRL
+1702 ADDNT
-1716 VSSDSSDAA
+1716 
-1725 SPAANADIAGHVA
+1725 PMQPDIASHVA

-1751 SEAAARPVTVAA
+1751 ADAAARPVAIAV
-1763 AEPEPEEQ
+1763 PEPAGPE
-1771 PDETADESSQT
+1771 DDAKSQ
-1782 DVLPVTVVEP
+1782 DDAPRVEIVEP
-1792 DDPEDE
+1792 DDLEDE
-1798 DGEEELEQLA
+1798 DGEEELDRI
-1808 GANTITVVN
+1808 GTANTITVVN

-1828 QQFRLMEGWMEPL
+1828 QQFQLMEGWMEPL
-1841 LKSSQTQQKELR
+1841 LKSSQAQQGELKQLR
-1853 ELREHLDTT
+1853 EQIETT
-1862 LDDYERLIGQVSGR
+1862 LDDYERLIGQVRSS
-1876 KSKRGRARRA
+1876 KSKRSRARRS
-1886 DS
+1886 DNK

>member
-1 MADEERLQNEAAAA
+1 MADEERLQSESAEASVDDHAAA
-15 DSTADAAS
+15 DSSES
-23 QTADNAPGASA
+23 QAGE
-34 TGDGPQLE
+34 GGMRLE

-52 LVSHSQDLRKRL
+52 LVSHGQDLRKRL
-64 GTLNDARKDAFGSI
+64 GTLNSKRKDAFGSI
-78 ETTLLGTERIT
+78 ETELLGTERIT

-100 SIGSHLLFGY
+100 SVGHQLIFGY
-110 NVTFGLKSEINI
+110 NVTFGLKSEIGVQ
-122 EDVFAVHGFADGK
+122 DVFSAYTFADGK
-135 FSPGTL
+135 LAPAPL
-141 DLISDDRFRKDFED
+141 DLVSDNRFHKDFED

-161 HATFARFFQTG
+161 HATFARFFRTG
-172 VYLFMVFRVGA
+172 VHLFMVFQVGA

-195 SDDGLTYVDNRSD
+195 TDDGLVYVDNRSD
-208 HEVVFPPQHGFE
+208 HEVVFPPQHGFD
-220 WTLATRDMQQSGT
+220 WTLATRDMHQSGA

-239 ADRVFVETVGGDL
+239 DDRVFVETVGGDL
-252 TVKIEDNTASGE
+252 TVKVENNTASGA

-269 PVEHVDQT
+269 PVDHADQT
-277 LDDARVD
+277 LDDARIEF
-284 YSILGNII
+284 SLLGNII
-292 LMKVRPYQENAD
+292 LMKVRPYQENTD
-304 RYLVYNEKAQQV
+304 RYLVFNEKVQQV
-316 VRLDSIEHACVMLPD
+316 VRLDAIEHACVQLPD

-353 DLQDMQFAG
+353 DLQDMQFAT
-362 RIDSPNGE
+362 RIDSQNGE

-380 SGVYILLNYNLIE
+380 TGVYILLNYNLIE
-393 QKVETPLICH
+393 QKVDTPLICH
-403 GFSLFDG
+403 GFSLFEA
-410 GELVCFRSQEAAAKH
+410 GELVCFRSQDTAAKH

-437 EGYEPPGQ
+437 TGFEPQGQ
-445 EETFLHKVG
+445 QDSFLHKVG

-477 YANLYVDIVKQSTD
+477 YANLYVDIVKQATD

-500 NEETGGLA
+500 NEDTGGLA
-508 TPLGEIRNA
+508 TPLAEIRNA

-531 KRNTASETSRVEGET
+531 KRNTAGEITRVEGET
-546 REIIA
+546 RTIIA
-551 DVSRRRFETIQDFVD
+551 DVGRRRFETIEDFVD

-581 RDLRYVDTALVDQLE
+581 RDLRYVDNTLVEQLE
-596 QEVSEQN
+596 GEVVEQN
-603 DTLSHRCVEFL
+603 DSLSHRCVEFL
-614 LRPESLA
+614 LRPASLA
-621 PYEKKVT
+621 PYENKVAAELADIEGLKKV
-628 EELAGIEELTKVSDA
+628 SHA
-643 KTLQEAIDQ
+643 KTLEQAIDQ

-662 IVSNLEIDD
+662 IVSNLDIDD
-671 ATQRTAIIDNISNIF
+671 ATHRTAIIDNISDIF

-693 AALKK
+693 AGLKK

-776 SRKLQLVE
+776 TRKLQLVE
-784 ARNKRANALMSAA
+784 ARNKRATALMAAA

-805 SRVGTLESVND
+805 SRVGALETVND
-816 INGYFASDLM
+816 INGYFAADLM

-832 IVDQL
+832 LVDQL
-837 KELEDSVKVDDIQSR
+837 KELDDNVKVDDIQSR

-862 QLKDRQDLFVG
+862 QLKDRQDLFVEG
-873 GDNVIKMGNHHFS
+873 ENVIRLGNHHFS
-886 VNVQQ
+886 VNVQA
-891 LDLTTVFRDDEMALH
+891 LDLTTVFRNGKMALH
-906 LTGTDFFEPIGDEEF
+906 LTGTDFFETIGDDDF
-921 LATRE
+921 LATSE
-926 LWRQD
+926 LWDQD
-931 IVSETAEVYRGEYL
+931 IVSETTEVYRGEYL
-945 AYRLFEALGS
+945 AHRIFKSLDTDDWSDGPS
-955 EELPERDE
+955 QDEL
-963 VLAME
+963 LAMDPE
-968 PDARLAVV
+968 SRLAVV
-976 QEFMGP
+976 QQFMGP

-989 KGVHDRDSSQILG
+989 KGVHDRDAAQILFS
-1002 ALLQMNARI
+1002 LLQMDSRI
-1011 GLLRYHPRS
+1011 GLLRYHAKA
-1020 RAMAKV
+1020 RALATH
-1026 FWSRFGDKPAK
+1026 FWNRFGDKQDK
-1037 DRIAAQ
+1037 TRIAAQ
-1043 LRGFG
+1043 LTGFG
-1048 SVSLAF
+1048 NVNQAF
-1054 PGTGAQAA
+1054 PGTSAQQA
-1062 YVTSLTGMLE
+1062 YIANLTGMLD
-1072 QFVTDEG
+1072 QFVSSEQ
-1079 LFHKNLVGE
+1079 LFDSNLVDE
-1088 AAEYLFAEL
+1088 AARYLFAEL
-1097 ADPDTGFVIS
+1097 TQPATRFVVS
-1107 RTAAELHD
+1107 RTAAEYHE
-1115 SFTAHLKSSGH
+1115 SFANHLKSSGH
-1126 DSRFTQSLA
+1126 NDRFANSLA
-1135 AVKKDSA
+1135 AVKKDAA
-1142 GGLHV
+1142 GALHV

-1159 ADAETADYIDEVAA
+1159 DEDEAADYIDEVAH
-1173 LLLEGSIDRNVIVDA
+1173 LLLEGSVQNQAVVDA
-1188 SAVAE
+1188 SAVTE
-1193 LDDLAGDHS
+1193 IDGLAGDHPI
-1202 VIDGSHY
+1202 IDGSHY
-1209 HLQYNR
+1209 HLHYNR
-1215 FMQRLARF
+1215 FMQKLDRF
-1223 HQNRVPRFLAYQEQK
+1223 QNDRVPRFLAYQAQK

-1243 TAREGMRLEEFRPR
+1243 TARDSMRLDEFRPR
-1257 VLTSFVRNKL
+1257 VLTSFVRSKL
-1267 IDQVYLPVVGDNLA
+1267 IDQVYLPIVGDNLA

-1446 IGESAEAFEMSY
+1446 IGDSGEAFEMSY
-1458 LENCLTSNSALNQL
+1458 LENCLTSNSALNPL
-1472 ATRSQDDVYAV
+1472 ATRSQNDVYAV
-1483 IRMAE
+1483 IRMAS
-1488 GETPDGIELEGNYS
+1488 GDTPDGIELEGNYS
-1502 AEELSEFVV
+1502 PEELAEFVD
-1511 VMKKLMR
+1511 VMKKLMT

-1533 AAMSDDYRTE
+1533 AATADDYRTE

-1562 VPIMNDDELQSLIVS
+1562 VPIMNDQELQSLIVS
-1577 NYENDSQTLTSDTE
+1577 NYENDAQTLTSDTE

-1601 NAQTE
+1601 GQL
-1606 DEVARWETI
+1606 DEQELERWNDI
-1615 KKTFQQNV
+1615 KKTFQRNV

-1632 KVGQVV
+1632 RVGQVV
-1638 VQLSSFSEGLESIR
+1638 VQLSSFSEGLDAIR

-1659 EQLAAGNGEPA
+1659 EQLATTNTLTPEL
-1670 AVVEDQEQEQTDPEP
+1670 DP
-1685 AALEQ
+1685 
-1690 LTGQLDGVTSGL
+1690 DS
-1702 DQIRQAMADGLDRL
+1702 ADDNT
-1716 VSSDSSDAA
+1716 
-1725 SPAANADIAGHVA
+1725 PIQPDIASHVA

-1751 SEAAARPVTVAA
+1751 ADAAARPVAIAV
-1763 AEPEPEEQ
+1763 PEPAVPENDAKSKDDA
-1771 PDETADESSQT
+1771 PR
-1782 DVLPVTVVEP
+1782 VKIVEP

-1798 DGEEELEQLA
+1798 DGEEELDRI
-1808 GANTITVVN
+1808 GTANTITVVN

-1828 QQFRLMEGWMEPL
+1828 QQFQLMEGWMEPL
-1841 LKSSQTQQKELR
+1841 LKSSQAQQGELKQLR
-1853 ELREHLDTT
+1853 EQIETT
-1862 LDDYERLIGQVSGR
+1862 LDDYERLIGQVRSS
-1876 KSKRGRARRA
+1876 KSKRSRARRS
-1886 DS
+1886 DKK

>member
-1 MADEERLQNEAAAA
+1 MADEERLQSESAEASADDHAA
-15 DSTADAAS
+15 DDSSES
-23 QTADNAPGASA
+23 QA
-34 TGDGPQLE
+34 GDGGMQLE
-42 SGTYEIIRGR
+42 SGAYEIIRGR
-52 LVSHSQDLRKRL
+52 LVSHSRDLRKRL
-64 GTLNDARKDAFGSI
+64 GTLNNKRKDAFGSI
-78 ETTLLGTERIT
+78 ETALLGTERIT

-100 SIGSHLLFGY
+100 SVGHQLLFGY
-110 NVTFGLKSEINI
+110 NVTFGLKSEIRI
-122 EDVFAVHGFADGK
+122 QDVFSAYSFADGK
-135 FSPGTL
+135 LVPAPL
-141 DLISDDRFRKDFED
+141 DLVSDNRFHKDFED

-161 HATFARFFQTG
+161 HATFARFFRTG
-172 VYLFMVFRVGA
+172 VHLFMVFQVGA

-195 SDDGLTYVDNRSD
+195 TDDGLVYVDNRSD
-208 HEVVFPPQHGFE
+208 HEVVFPPQHGFD
-220 WTLATRDMQQSGT
+220 WTLATRDMHQSGT

-239 ADRVFVETVGGDL
+239 DDRVFVETVGGDL
-252 TVKIEDNTASGE
+252 TVKVENNTASGA

-269 PVEHVDQT
+269 PVNHADQT
-277 LDDARVD
+277 LDDARIEFSV
-284 YSILGNII
+284 LGNII
-292 LMKVRPYQENAD
+292 LMKVRPYQENTD
-304 RYLVYNEKAQQV
+304 RYLVFNEKVQQV
-316 VRLDSIEHACVMLPD
+316 VRLDAIEHACVQLPD

-353 DLQDMQFAG
+353 DLQDMQFAT
-362 RIDSPNGE
+362 RIDSQNGE

-380 SGVYILLNYNLIE
+380 TGVYILLNYNLIE
-393 QKVETPLICH
+393 QKVDTPLVCH
-403 GFSLFDG
+403 GFSLFEA
-410 GELVCFRSQEAAAKH
+410 GELVCFRSQDTAAKH

-437 EGYEPPGQ
+437 TGFEPPGQ
-445 EETFLHKVG
+445 QDSFLHKVG

-477 YANLYVDIVKQSTD
+477 YANLYVDIVKQATD

-500 NEETGGLA
+500 NEDTGGLA
-508 TPLGEIRNA
+508 TPLAEIRNA

-531 KRNTASETSRVEGET
+531 KRNTAGETTRVEGET
-546 REIIA
+546 RTIIA
-551 DVSRRRFETIQDFVD
+551 DVGRRRFETIEDFVD

-581 RDLRYVDTALVDQLE
+581 RDLRYIDNTLVEQLE
-596 QEVSEQN
+596 GEVVEQN
-603 DTLSHRCVEFL
+603 ESLSHRCVEFL
-614 LRPESLA
+614 LRPASLA
-621 PYEKKVT
+621 PYENKVAA
-628 EELAGIEELTKVSDA
+628 ELADIEGLKKGSDA
-643 KTLQEAIDQ
+643 KTLEQAIDQ

-662 IVSNLEIDD
+662 IVSNLDIDD
-671 ATQRTAIIDNISNIF
+671 ATQRTAIIDNISDIF

-693 AALKK
+693 AGLKK

-776 SRKLQLVE
+776 TRKLQLVE
-784 ARNKRANALMSAA
+784 ARNKRATALMAAA

-805 SRVGTLESVND
+805 SRVGALETVND
-816 INGYFASDLM
+816 INGYFAADLM

-832 IVDQL
+832 LVDQL
-837 KELEDSVKVDDIQSR
+837 KELDDNVKVDDIQSR

-862 QLKDRQDLFVG
+862 QLKDRQDLFVDG
-873 GDNVIKMGNHHFS
+873 ENVIRLGNHHFS
-886 VNVQQ
+886 VNVQT
-891 LDLTTVFRDDEMALH
+891 LDLTTVFRNGEMALH
-906 LTGTDFFEPIGDEEF
+906 LTGTDFFETVGDDDF
-921 LATRE
+921 LATSE
-926 LWRQD
+926 LWDQD
-931 IVSETAEVYRGEYL
+931 IVSETTDVYRGEYL
-945 AYRLFEALGS
+945 AHKIFTSLDTDAWPDGPS
-955 EELPERDE
+955 QNEL
-963 VLAME
+963 LAMDPE
-968 PDARLAVV
+968 SRLAVV
-976 QEFMGP
+976 QQFMGP
-982 RYAESYV
+982 RYTESYV
-989 KGVHDRDSSQILG
+989 KGVHDRDAAQLLFS
-1002 ALLQMNARI
+1002 LLQMNSRI
-1011 GLLRYHPRS
+1011 GLLRYHAKA
-1020 RAMAKV
+1020 RALATH
-1026 FWSRFGDKPAK
+1026 FWNRFGDKQDK
-1037 DRIAAQ
+1037 TRIAAQ
-1043 LRGFG
+1043 LTGFG
-1048 SVSLAF
+1048 NVSQAF
-1054 PGTGAQAA
+1054 PGTSAQDA
-1062 YVTSLTGMLE
+1062 YIANLTGMLD
-1072 QFVTDEG
+1072 QFVSSEQ
-1079 LFHKNLVGE
+1079 LFDSNLVGE
-1088 AAEYLFAEL
+1088 AARYLFAEL
-1097 ADPDTGFVIS
+1097 TQPATRFVVS
-1107 RTAAELHD
+1107 RTAAEYHE
-1115 SFTAHLKSSGH
+1115 SFANHLKSSGH
-1126 DSRFTQSLA
+1126 NDRFASSLA
-1135 AVKKDSA
+1135 AVKKDAA
-1142 GGLHV
+1142 GALHV

-1159 ADAETADYIDEVAA
+1159 DEDEADDYIDEVAH
-1173 LLLEGSIDRNVIVDA
+1173 LLLEGSVHNQAVVDA
-1188 SAVAE
+1188 SAVTE
-1193 LDDLAGDHS
+1193 IDGLAGDHP

-1209 HLQYNR
+1209 HLHYNR
-1215 FMQRLARF
+1215 FMQKLDRF
-1223 HQNRVPRFLAYQEQK
+1223 QNDRVPRFLAYQAQK

-1243 TAREGMRLEEFRPR
+1243 TARDSMRLDEFRPR
-1257 VLTSFVRNKL
+1257 VLTSFVRSKL

-1446 IGESAEAFEMSY
+1446 IGDSGEAFEMSY
-1458 LENCLTSNSALNQL
+1458 LENCLTSNSALNPL

-1483 IRMAE
+1483 IQMAS
-1488 GETPDGIELEGNYS
+1488 GDTPDGIELEGNYS
-1502 AEELSEFVV
+1502 PEELAEFVD
-1511 VMKKLMR
+1511 VMKKLMT

-1533 AAMSDDYRTE
+1533 AATADDYRTE

-1562 VPIMNDDELQSLIVS
+1562 VPIMNDQELQSLIVS
-1577 NYENDSQTLTSDTE
+1577 NYENDAQTLTSDTE

-1601 NAQTE
+1601 GQL
-1606 DEVARWETI
+1606 DEQELERWNDI
-1615 KKTFQQNV
+1615 KKTFQRNV

-1632 KVGQVV
+1632 RVGQVV
-1638 VQLSSFSEGLESIR
+1638 VQLSSFSEGLDAIR

-1659 EQLAAGNGEPA
+1659 EQLATNNTLTPDTTPEL
-1670 AVVEDQEQEQTDPEP
+1670 DP
-1685 AALEQ
+1685 
-1690 LTGQLDGVTSGL
+1690 
-1702 DQIRQAMADGLDRL
+1702 
-1716 VSSDSSDAA
+1716 DSAHDNT
-1725 SPAANADIAGHVA
+1725 PIQPDIASHVA

-1751 SEAAARPVTVAA
+1751 ADAAARPVAITV
-1763 AEPEPEEQ
+1763 PEPAVSEDDAKS
-1771 PDETADESSQT
+1771 PDDAPRVEI
-1782 DVLPVTVVEP
+1782 VEP
-1792 DDPEDE
+1792 DDLEDE
-1798 DGEEELEQLA
+1798 DGEEELDRI
-1808 GANTITVVN
+1808 GTANTITVVN

-1828 QQFRLMEGWMEPL
+1828 QQFQLMEGWMEPL
-1841 LKSSQTQQKELR
+1841 LKSSQAQQGEMKQLR
-1853 ELREHLDTT
+1853 EQIETT
-1862 LDDYERLIGQVSGR
+1862 LDDYERLIGQVRSS
-1876 KSKRGRARRA
+1876 KSKRSRARRS
-1886 DS
+1886 DNK

>member
-1 MADEERLQNEAAAA
+1 
-15 DSTADAAS
+15 
-23 QTADNAPGASA
+23 
-34 TGDGPQLE
+34 
-42 SGTYEIIRGR
+42 
-52 LVSHSQDLRKRL
+52 
-64 GTLNDARKDAFGSI
+64 
-78 ETTLLGTERIT
+78 
-89 TEHNCVPRDMV
+89 
-100 SIGSHLLFGY
+100 
-110 NVTFGLKSEINI
+110 
-122 EDVFAVHGFADGK
+122 
-135 FSPGTL
+135 
-141 DLISDDRFRKDFED
+141 
-155 VYKYYK
+155 
-161 HATFARFFQTG
+161 
-172 VYLFMVFRVGA
+172 MVFQVGA

-195 SDDGLTYVDNRSD
+195 TDDGLVYVDNRSD
-208 HEVVFPPQHGFE
+208 HEVVFPPQHGFD
-220 WTLATRDMQQSGT
+220 WTLATRDMHQSGT

-239 ADRVFVETVGGDL
+239 DDRVFVETVGGDL
-252 TVKIEDNTASGE
+252 TVKVENNTASGA

-269 PVEHVDQT
+269 PVNHVDQT
-277 LDDARVD
+277 LDDARIEFSV
-284 YSILGNII
+284 LGNII
-292 LMKVRPYQENAD
+292 LMKVRPYQENTD
-304 RYLVYNEKAQQV
+304 RYLVFNEKVQQV
-316 VRLDSIEHACVMLPD
+316 VRLDAIEHACVQLPD

-353 DLQDMQFAG
+353 DLQDMQFAT
-362 RIDSPNGE
+362 RIDSQNGE

-380 SGVYILLNYNLIE
+380 TGVYILLNYNLIE
-393 QKVETPLICH
+393 QKVDTPLVCH
-403 GFSLFDG
+403 GFSLFEA
-410 GELVCFRSQEAAAKH
+410 GELVCFRSQDTAAKH

-437 EGYEPPGQ
+437 TGFEPPGQ
-445 EETFLHKVG
+445 QDSFLHKVG

-477 YANLYVDIVKQSTD
+477 YANLYVDIVKQATD

-500 NEETGGLA
+500 NEDTGGLA
-508 TPLGEIRNA
+508 TPLAEIRNA

-531 KRNTASETSRVEGET
+531 KRNTAGETTRVEGET
-546 REIIA
+546 RTIIA
-551 DVSRRRFETIQDFVD
+551 DVGRRRFETIEDFVD

-581 RDLRYVDTALVDQLE
+581 RDLRYIDNTLVEQLE
-596 QEVSEQN
+596 GEVVEQN
-603 DTLSHRCVEFL
+603 ESLSHRCVEFL
-614 LRPESLA
+614 LRPASLA
-621 PYEKKVT
+621 PYENKVAA
-628 EELAGIEELTKVSDA
+628 ELADIEGLKKVSDA
-643 KTLQEAIDQ
+643 KTLEQAIDQ

-662 IVSNLEIDD
+662 IVSNLDIDD
-671 ATQRTAIIDNISNIF
+671 ATQRTAIIDNISDIF

-693 AALKK
+693 AGLKK

-776 SRKLQLVE
+776 TRKLQLVE
-784 ARNKRANALMSAA
+784 ARNKRATALMAA
-797 ERILGGIQ
+797 ADRILGGIQ
-805 SRVGTLESVND
+805 SRVGALETVND
-816 INGYFASDLM
+816 INGYFAADLM

-832 IVDQL
+832 LVDQL
-837 KELEDSVKVDDIQSR
+837 KELDDNVKVDDIQSR

-862 QLKDRQDLFVG
+862 QLKDRQDLFVDG
-873 GDNVIKMGNHHFS
+873 ENVIRFGNHNFS
-886 VNVQQ
+886 VNVQT
-891 LDLTTVFRDDEMALH
+891 LDLTTVFRNGEMALH
-906 LTGTDFFEPIGDEEF
+906 LTGTDFFETVGDDDF
-921 LATRE
+921 LATSE
-926 LWRQD
+926 LWDQD
-931 IVSETAEVYRGEYL
+931 IVSETTDVYRGEYL
-945 AYRLFEALGS
+945 AHKIFTSLDTDAWPDGPS
-955 EELPERDE
+955 QDEL
-963 VLAME
+963 LAMDPE
-968 PDARLAVV
+968 SRLAVV
-976 QEFMGP
+976 QQFMGP
-982 RYAESYV
+982 RYTESYV
-989 KGVHDRDSSQILG
+989 KGVHDRDAAQLLFS
-1002 ALLQMNARI
+1002 LLQMNSRI
-1011 GLLRYHPRS
+1011 GLLRYHAKA
-1020 RAMAKV
+1020 RALATH
-1026 FWSRFGDKPAK
+1026 FWNRFGDKQDK
-1037 DRIAAQ
+1037 TRIAAQ
-1043 LRGFG
+1043 LTGFG
-1048 SVSLAF
+1048 NVSQAF
-1054 PGTGAQAA
+1054 PGTSAQDA
-1062 YVTSLTGMLE
+1062 YIANLTGMLD
-1072 QFVTDEG
+1072 QFVSSEQ
-1079 LFHKNLVGE
+1079 LFDSNLVGE
-1088 AAEYLFAEL
+1088 AARYLFAEL
-1097 ADPDTGFVIS
+1097 TQPATRFVVS
-1107 RTAAELHD
+1107 RTAAEYHE
-1115 SFTAHLKSSGH
+1115 SFSNHLKSSGH
-1126 DSRFTQSLA
+1126 NDRFASSLA
-1135 AVKKDSA
+1135 AVKKDAA
-1142 GGLHV
+1142 GALHV

-1159 ADAETADYIDEVAA
+1159 DEDEADDYIDEVAH
-1173 LLLEGSIDRNVIVDA
+1173 LLLEGSVHNQAVVDA
-1188 SAVAE
+1188 SAVTE
-1193 LDDLAGDHS
+1193 IDGLAGDHP

-1209 HLQYNR
+1209 HLHYNR
-1215 FMQRLARF
+1215 FMQKLDRF
-1223 HQNRVPRFLAYQEQK
+1223 QNDRVPRFLAYQAQK

-1243 TAREGMRLEEFRPR
+1243 TARDSMRLDEFRPR
-1257 VLTSFVRNKL
+1257 VLTSFVRSKL

-1446 IGESAEAFEMSY
+1446 IGDSGEAFEMSY
-1458 LENCLTSNSALNQL
+1458 LENCLTSNSALNPL

-1483 IRMAE
+1483 IQMAS
-1488 GETPDGIELEGNYS
+1488 GDTPDGIELEGNYS
-1502 AEELSEFVV
+1502 PEELAEFVD
-1511 VMKKLMR
+1511 VMKKLMT

-1533 AAMSDDYRTE
+1533 AATADDYRTE

-1562 VPIMNDDELQSLIVS
+1562 VPIMNDQELQSLIVS
-1577 NYENDSQTLTSDTE
+1577 NYENDAQTLTSDTE

-1601 NAQTE
+1601 GQL
-1606 DEVARWETI
+1606 DEQELERWNDI
-1615 KKTFQQNV
+1615 KKAFQRNV

-1632 KVGQVV
+1632 RVGQVV
-1638 VQLSSFSEGLESIR
+1638 VQLSSFSEGLDAIR

-1659 EQLAAGNGEPA
+1659 EQLATTNTLTPDTTPEL
-1670 AVVEDQEQEQTDPEP
+1670 DP
-1685 AALEQ
+1685 
-1690 LTGQLDGVTSGL
+1690 
-1702 DQIRQAMADGLDRL
+1702 
-1716 VSSDSSDAA
+1716 DSAHDNT
-1725 SPAANADIAGHVA
+1725 PIQPDIASHVA

-1751 SEAAARPVTVAA
+1751 ADAAARPVAIAV
-1763 AEPEPEEQ
+1763 PEPAAPADDDKS
-1771 PDETADESSQT
+1771 PDDAPRVEI
-1782 DVLPVTVVEP
+1782 VEP
-1792 DDPEDE
+1792 DDLEDE
-1798 DGEEELEQLA
+1798 DGEEELDRI
-1808 GANTITVVN
+1808 GTANTITVVN

-1828 QQFRLMEGWMEPL
+1828 QQFQLMEGWMEPL
-1841 LKSSQTQQKELR
+1841 LKNSQAQQGELKQLR
-1853 ELREHLDTT
+1853 EQIETT
-1862 LDDYERLIGQVSGR
+1862 LDDYERLIGQVRSS
-1876 KSKRGRARRA
+1876 KSKRSRARRS
-1886 DS
+1886 DNK

>member
-1 MADEERLQNEAAAA
+1 MADEERLQGEAASAE
-15 DSTADAAS
+15 AAS
-23 QTADNAPGASA
+23 QQAAESNSAAATVAPA
-34 TGDGPQLE
+34 GDGGGTQLE

-52 LVSHSQDLRKRL
+52 LNSHGQDLRKRL
-64 GTLNDARKDAFGSI
+64 GTLNEGRKQAFGSI
-78 ETTLLGTERIT
+78 ETALLGTERIT

-100 SIGSHLLFGY
+100 SVGSHLLFGY
-110 NVTFGLKSEINI
+110 NVTFGLKSEISI
-122 EDVFAVHGFADGK
+122 ADVFSVYSFAEGK
-135 FSPGTL
+135 FTPGSL
-141 DLISDDRFRKDFED
+141 DLIADERFHKDFED

-161 HATFARFFQTG
+161 HATFARFFQKG
-172 VYLFMVFRVGA
+172 VHLFMVFRVGV
-183 SVNDIKSFKWAI
+183 SVNDIKSFKWVI
-195 SDDGLTYVDNRSD
+195 TDDGLVYVDNRSD
-208 HEVVFPPQHGFE
+208 HEVVLPPQHGFE
-220 WTLATRDMQQSGT
+220 WNLATRDMQQTGA

-239 ADRVFVETVGGDL
+239 DDRVFVETVGGDL
-252 TVKIEDNTASGE
+252 TVKVENNTASGA
-264 GIYSE
+264 GIYAE
-269 PVEHVDQT
+269 PVDHVDQT
-277 LDDARVD
+277 LDDARVEF
-284 YSILGNII
+284 SVLGNII
-292 LMKVRPYQENAD
+292 LMKVRPYQENND
-304 RYLVYNEKAQQV
+304 RYLVYNEKVEQV
-316 VRLDSIEHACVMLPD
+316 LRLDAIEHACVLLPD

-339 GYYLQTGENKTFES
+339 GYYLQTGENKTFEN

-362 RIDSPNGE
+362 RLDSPNGE
-370 DFLYVFHNRD
+370 DFLYIFNNRD

-393 QKVETPLICH
+393 QQVETPLICH
-403 GFSLFDG
+403 GFSLFES
-410 GELVCFRSQEAAAKH
+410 GELVCFRSQDNAAKH
-425 HAIQVWQTPYTG
+425 HALQVWQTPFTG
-437 EGYEPPGQ
+437 EDYDPPGQ
-445 EETFLHKVG
+445 EETALHKIG

-491 ILDSFFWIT
+491 ILDSFFWID

-508 TPLGEIRNA
+508 TPLAEIRNA

-531 KRNTASETSRVEGET
+531 KRNTASETARVESET
-546 REIIA
+546 RQIIA
-551 DVSRRRFETIQDFVD
+551 DVGRRRFETIQDFVD

-581 RDLRYVDTALVDQLE
+581 KDLRYIDTDLVDGLE
-596 QEVSEQN
+596 TEVIEQN
-603 DTLSHRCVEFL
+603 DKLSHRCVEFL
-614 LRPESLA
+614 LRSEALA
-621 PYEKKVT
+621 PYEKKVST
-628 EELAGIEELTKVSDA
+628 ELAGIEELTKVTDA
-643 KTLQEAIDQ
+643 KALQEAIDQ

-671 ATQRTAIIDNISNIF
+671 ATQRTTIIDNISDIF

-698 KSRDLMSVEGVAE
+698 KSRDLVSVEGVAE

-784 ARNKRANALMSAA
+784 ARNKRAGALMSAA

-837 KELEDSVKVDDIQSR
+837 GELEDNVKVDDIQSR

-862 QLKDRQDLFVG
+862 QLKDRQDLFVDG
-873 GDNVIKMGNHHFS
+873 ENVIKMGNHHFS

-891 LDLTTVFRDDEMALH
+891 LDLTTVFRDGEMALH
-906 LTGTDFFEPIGDEEF
+906 LTGTDFFEPIEDETF

-926 LWRQD
+926 LWNQE
-931 IVSETAEVYRGEYL
+931 IVSETSEVYRGEYL
-945 AYRLFEALGS
+945 AHRLFESLGN
-955 EELPERDE
+955 ELQPELPTREQM
-963 VLAME
+963 LATE
-968 PDARLAVV
+968 PEGQLAVV

-982 RYAESYV
+982 RYAESYI
-989 KGVHDRDSSQILG
+989 KGVHDRDATQILS
-1002 ALLQMNARI
+1002 ALLQMSSRI
-1011 GLLRYHPRS
+1011 GLLRFHARA
-1020 RAMAKV
+1020 RAMAMV
-1026 FWSRFGDKPAK
+1026 FWNRFGNKQAK

-1043 LRGFG
+1043 LIGFG
-1048 SVSLAF
+1048 NVNRAF
-1054 PGTGAQAA
+1054 PGTSAQAA
-1062 YVTSLTGMLE
+1062 YVSTLTDMLE
-1072 QFVTDEG
+1072 EFVASEQ
-1079 LFHKNLVGE
+1079 LFENELVSE
-1088 AAEYLFAEL
+1088 AAEYLFSEL
-1097 ADPDTGFVIS
+1097 ADPAGGFVVS
-1107 RTAAELHD
+1107 RAAADFHS
-1115 SFTAHLKSSGH
+1115 SFTNHLNSSGH
-1126 DSRFTQSLA
+1126 ANKFTQSLA
-1135 AVKKDSA
+1135 AVKNDAA

-1159 ADAETADYIDEVAA
+1159 DEAEASDYIDEVAN
-1173 LLLEGSIDRNVIVDA
+1173 LLLEGTVNPQAVVDA
-1188 SAVAE
+1188 TAVAE
-1193 LDDLAGDHS
+1193 IDDLAGDHAI
-1202 VIDGSHY
+1202 IDGSHY
-1209 HLQYNR
+1209 HLHYNR
-1215 FMQRLARF
+1215 FMQKLTRF
-1223 HQNRVPRFLAYQEQK
+1223 HQERVPRFLTYQDQK

-1243 TAREGMRLEEFRPR
+1243 VARDSMRLEEFRPR

-1446 IGESAEAFEMSY
+1446 IGDSAEAFEMSY
-1458 LENCLTSNSALNQL
+1458 LENCLTSNSSLNQL

-1483 IRMAE
+1483 IRMAQ

-1502 AEELSEFVV
+1502 AEELAEFVS

-1518 VRDVILAVNREYIRS
+1518 IRDVILAVNREYIRS
-1533 AAMSDDYRTE
+1533 AATSDDYRTE

-1577 NYENDSQTLTSDTE
+1577 NYQNDSQTLTSDTE

-1601 NAQTE
+1601 GALTE
-1606 DEVARWETI
+1606 DELGRWEAI

-1652 DAMADGL
+1652 DTMADGL
-1659 EQLAAGNGEPA
+1659 EQLAASNDTPV
-1670 AVVEDQEQEQTDPEP
+1670 AVEADDDSAEDLQDTGPD
-1685 AALEQ
+1685 AVEQ
-1690 LTGQLDGVTSGL
+1690 LVGQLDGVTSGL
-1702 DQIRQAMADGLDRL
+1702 DQIRQAMTEGLDRL
-1716 VSSDSSDAA
+1716 VSPENSSEQVA
-1725 SPAANADIAGHVA
+1725 SVGPEIAGHVA

-1751 SEAAARPVTVAA
+1751 AEAAARPVTIADNDA
-1763 AEPEPEEQ
+1763 PES
-1771 PDETADESSQT
+1771 EST
-1782 DVLPVTVVEP
+1782 DDDGLSANIVEP

-1798 DGEEELEQLA
+1798 DGEEELEPHD

-1841 LKSSQTQQKELR
+1841 LRSSQEQRGELQK
-1853 ELREHLDTT
+1853 LREHLETT
-1862 LDDYERLIGQVSGR
+1862 LEDYERLIGQVGDSR
-1876 KSKRGRARRA
+1876 SKQSRARRT
-1886 DS
+1886 DK